1 MALYVNT
8 NVSSLNAQRKLTNAT
23 NNLNVSYQRLSSGLR
38 INSSKDDAAGLQ
50 IADRLTS
57 QINGLNQGNRN
68 ANDGIALAQTIEGA
82 LDETTNMLQRIR
94 TLAVQAATR
103 IRTLAVQAATGT
115 NTEKD
120 RQALQEEVTSLC
132 EEITRIANKTTF
144 AGQPILNG
152 TKSVTDGGLLR
163 VLTGANAGLLGNDKA
178 QLFFQVGANAYDELS
193 LVLQGFAMSQI
204 AVEITLQANQTKYDQ
219 MISSEGGT
227 AILSTSFNSNGVV
240 SAAAVATFE
249 DNGLIVD
256 DANTGFRWSV
266 CTAENAQATLNN
278 IDKFIQYVDSN
289 RAALGAI
296 QNRMESTIRNQSSI
310 SENES
315 DARSRIRDTDF
326 ASETAAL
333 TQNNIIQQASQTVLA
348 QANQRPTIALNL
360 LGQ

>member
-94 TLAVQAATR
+94 TLAVQAAT
-103 IRTLAVQAATGT
+103 GT
-115 NTEKD
+115 NTSKD
-120 RQALQEEVTSLC
+120 RQALQEEVTALC
-132 EEITRIANKTTF
+132 DEITRIAEKTTF
-144 AGQPILNG
+144 AGQSILNG
-152 TKSVTDGGLLR
+152 TRSMITANNPNGLLR
-163 VLTGANAGLLGNDKA
+163 AVGGRPE
-178 QLFFQVGANAYDELS
+178 LFFQVGANAYDEL
-193 LVLQGFAMSQI
+193 
-204 AVEITLQANQTKYDQ
+204 TLQLEGFTMWQIGDQ
-219 MISSEGGT
+219 LT
-227 AILSTSFNSNGVV
+227 AAFR
-240 SAAAVATFE
+240 
-249 DNGLIVD
+249 
-256 DANTGFRWSV
+256 DANGAALAANFANWSQVGLVQMDGTRINNQSLTAGAANGIRWSV
-266 CTAENAQATLNN
+266 SDATNAQATLNN
-278 IDKFIQYVDSN
+278 IDAFIQYVDSN

-296 QNRMESTIRNQSSI
+296 QNRMESTIRNQSAT

>member
-8 NVSSLNAQRKLTNAT
+8 NISSLNAQRKLTNAT

-50 IADRLTS
+50 ISDRLTS

-94 TLAVQAATR
+94 TLAVQAS
-103 IRTLAVQAATGT
+103 TGT
-115 NTEKD
+115 NTAKD
-120 RQALQEEVTSLC
+120 RQALQEEVTALC
-132 EEITRIANKTTF
+132 DEITRIAEKTTF
-144 AGQPILNG
+144 AGQSILNG
-152 TKSVTDGGLLR
+152 TKSMTDDGLLR
-163 VLTGANAGLLGNDKA
+163 EDANGDPE
-178 QLFFQVGANAYDELS
+178 LFFQVGANAYDELT
-193 LVLQGFAMSQI
+193 LKLAGFAMSQMMSQLQI
-204 AVEITLQANQTKYDQ
+204 ANNPYGGLKNAAGVAVTTTVAAN
-219 MISSEGGT
+219 
-227 AILSTSFNSNGVV
+227 ILDAGLLN
-240 SAAAVATFE
+240 
-249 DNGLIVD
+249 DNGML
-256 DANTGFRWSV
+256 RWSV
-266 CTAENAQATLNN
+266 SMASTAQATLNN
-278 IDKFIQYVDSN
+278 IDAFIQYVDSN

-310 SENES
+310 SENET

-326 ASETAAL
+326 ASETATL

-348 QANQRPTIALNL
+348 QANQRPTIALSL